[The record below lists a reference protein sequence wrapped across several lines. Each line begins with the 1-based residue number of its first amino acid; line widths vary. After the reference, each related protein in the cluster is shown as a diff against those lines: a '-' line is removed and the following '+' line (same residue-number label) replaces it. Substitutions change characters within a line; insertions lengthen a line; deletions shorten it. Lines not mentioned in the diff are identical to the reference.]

1 LWLDPLLYRYANG
14 IGLEPAFQRWVI
26 EDGEPEL
33 HVGDVFDWPL
43 TFWVDEML
51 IRAVE
56 RTKIASPLVG
66 NYYRVNAEVIYISHD
81 PTLQFLCRARFP
93 TAGALTRLV
102 E

>member
-14 IGLEPAFQRWVI
+14 IGVEPAFQRWVI

-66 NYYRVNAEVIYISHD
+66 IIYISHD

-93 TAGALTRLV
+93 TAGALMRLV